1 MPRNT
6 ILNRSGFTILEVLIA
21 FAIAGLALSVLA
33 KTVGIATQS
42 VRVAGRYQDA
52 LSRAQSHLA
61 RIGQATA
68 LAARSLEIDD
78 GDGFRYRLKIVPV
91 AQLAPKPAGEADP
104 GPDADTPRLTLFA
117 VEVTESFTENGKV
130 RDIILK
136 TERLGLIKAN
146 KNG

>member
-1 MPRNT
+1 MPRS
-6 ILNRSGFTILEVLIA
+6 LSAHRYGFTILEVLIA

-42 VRVAGRYQDA
+42 VRAAGRYQEA

-61 RIGQATA
+61 RIGQATP
-68 LAARSLEIDD
+68 LVTGSRDIDD

-91 AQLAPKPAGEADP
+91 AQLVPKPAGEADP

-117 VEVTESFTENGKV
+117 VEVTESFNENGMV
-130 RDIILK
+130 RTLVLK
-136 TERLGLIKAN
+136 TERLGLVKAN